1 MTQERLQRQKGSRP
15 EETHA
20 EVSNTDVSN
29 EELAKKT
36 EDTLDNIDDV
46 LADQDDEELLADLD
60 DILEENAE
68 EFVAG
73 YVQQGGQ

>member
-1 MTQERLQRQKGSRP
+1 MTQERVQKRKSGRP
-15 EETHA
+15 EETHT
-20 EVSNTDVSN
+20 EVSNTEVSN